1 MEKDLAHKA
10 AEIDAQAMERLQAA
24 AKVLTEVW
32 NQFVAAVEQVVA
44 ELVEFIRA
52 VAEAVRDLMPEKP
65 QRPSYPGSESGFP
78 RHGRNRP
85 QRGR

>member
-1 MEKDLAHKA
+1 MEKDLARKA

-52 VAEAVRDLMPEKP
+52 VAEAVP